1 METFTYILGNEQPYD
16 LNSWVESDAGLELA
30 KTLNED
36 DVIVEGYAEYPTWRA
51 HLAYIRDA
59 NGDPREVID
68 LDGVGGVSILA
79 RAKILDKG
87 YISSIYILNH
97 AETEAFGKMAKNG
110 IQCWWI
116 ASLYHMAY
124 L

>member
-59 NGDPREVID
+59 MVI
-68 LDGVGGVSILA
+68 LE
-79 RAKILDKG
+79 K
-87 YISSIYILNH
+87 
-97 AETEAFGKMAKNG
+97 
-110 IQCWWI
+110 
-116 ASLYHMAY
+116 
-124 L
+124 

>member
-87 YISSIYILNH
+87 YISQHLH
-97 AETEAFGKMAKNG
+97 FKPR
-110 IQCWWI
+110 
-116 ASLYHMAY
+116 
-124 L
+124 